1 MKRGVVVLFVAVVL
15 TGFVVA
21 ATFRRYSPM
30 RTWLSPAATTI
41 LSVFGSFTSGL
52 SLMEVTHAP
61 WRPVISLGGAAAA
74 GLLLSHL
81 GAAINH
87 FGLDPLRRYR
97 AARAPDQDLMTRI
110 QHRVEGREDR
120 ERRIN
125 LVSLTFRSVRRVQ
138 EVRVTGLAAEM
149 TYYGLISLVPLGL
162 ALGSSLGFLERILG
176 PEQVGQIEQSLI
188 EAVATVFAS
197 DVTDEVLVPLIE
209 GLLAQ
214 ERAGVAIGSVLAA
227 LWLASRMFRAAIRA
241 LDDAYAVQERRAFLS
256 LQALGLVLA
265 FGAVITLL
273 ALVAMVVVG
282 PLLGGGRE
290 IADQFGLGAFFE
302 IAWGVLRWPAVAAV
316 VALYLTMLYRYGP
329 NVDTVWTRCLPG
341 AVLGTILLIGISLG
355 FGQYLAYTGTSVLE
369 GDPVQDSAV
378 QAAAQTVGLV
388 LAGVLW
394 MWLSSIALLT
404 GGVLNAELQHKTGRD
419 AAERDATE
427 DPGEREAPEGAGERD
442 NPAPDVART

>member
-1 MKRGVVVLFVAVVL
+1 MLFVAVVL
-15 TGFVVA
+15 TGFVIA
-21 ATFRRYSPM
+21 AIFRRISPM
-30 RTWLSPAATTI
+30 RTWISPATTTI
-41 LSVFGSFTSGL
+41 LSVFGAFTSGL
-52 SLMEVTHAP
+52 SLMDATQAP
-61 WRPVISLGGAAAA
+61 WRPLITLGGAAAA
-74 GLLLSHL
+74 GIVVSHL
-81 GAAINH
+81 GAAINYYV
-87 FGLDPLRRYR
+87 FDRLRRYR
-97 AARAPDQDLMTRI
+97 DARAPDEDLMTRI
-110 QHRVEGREDR
+110 QHRVENRGKP

-125 LVSLTFRSVRRVQ
+125 LVSLTFRCIRRVQ
-138 EVRVTGLAAEM
+138 ETRVTGLAAEM

-176 PEQVGQIEQSLI
+176 TEQVAQIEQSLI
-188 EAVATVFAS
+188 DAVAMVFAS

-241 LDDAYAVQERRAFLS
+241 LDDAYSVQERRSFLS
-256 LQALGLVLA
+256 LQILGVVLA

-273 ALVAMVVVG
+273 VLVAMVVVG
-282 PLLGGGRE
+282 PLLGGGQQ
-290 IADQFGLGAFFE
+290 IAEQLGLGRFFE
-302 IAWGVLRWPAVAAV
+302 VAWSVLRWPAVAAV

-341 AVLGTILLIGISLG
+341 AVLGTILLVGISLG
-355 FGQYLAYTGTSVLE
+355 FGQYLAYTGTSVLD
-369 GDPVQDSAV
+369 GSSVQDSAV

-404 GGVLNAELQHKTGRD
+404 GGVLNAELDH
-419 AAERDATE
+419 AAGITQEE
-427 DPGEREAPEGAGERD
+427 DPAPAS
-442 NPAPDVART
+442 

>member
-1 MKRGVVVLFVAVVL
+1 MAVVL

-21 ATFRRYSPM
+21 AVTRKVSPV

-41 LSVFGSFTSGL
+41 LAVFGAFTSGL
-52 SLMEVTHAP
+52 SLMEATQAP
-61 WRPVISLGGAAAA
+61 WRPVITLGGAMAA
-74 GLLLSHL
+74 GIVASHL

-87 FGLDPLRRYR
+87 YAFEPIRRR
-97 AARAPDQDLMTRI
+97 RGERAPDEALITRI
-110 QHRVEGREDR
+110 QHRVERREDP
-120 ERRIN
+120 ERRVN
-125 LVSLTFRSVRRVQ
+125 LVSLTLRSVRRVQ
-138 EVRVTGLAAEM
+138 ETRVTGLAAEM
-149 TYYGLISLVPLGL
+149 TYYGLISLVPLAL

-176 PEQVGQIEQSLI
+176 TEQVAQIEQSLVDG
-188 EAVATVFAS
+188 VATVFAS
-197 DVTDEVLVPLIE
+197 DVTDDVLVPLIE
-209 GLLAQ
+209 GLLTQ

-241 LDDAYAVQERRAFLS
+241 LDDAYAVQERRSFLA
-256 LQALGLVLA
+256 LQVLGVVLA

-273 ALVAMVVVG
+273 TLVAMVVVG
-282 PLLGGGRE
+282 PLLGDGQQ
-290 IADQFGLGAFFE
+290 IADQFGLGAYFE
-302 IAWGVLRWPAVAAV
+302 VAWGVLRWPAVAAV

-355 FGQYLAYTGTSVLE
+355 FGQYLAYTGTSVLDRE
-369 GDPVQDSAV
+369 SVQDTAV

-404 GGVLNAELQHKTGRD
+404 GGVLNAELERKAEQARD
-419 AAERDATE
+419 IEP
-427 DPGEREAPEGAGERD
+427 DPQT
-442 NPAPDVART
+442 ARS